1 VFNNQKSQG
10 AFGFGDIPDLC
21 RPTRASTRDS
31 RPGDSPDT
39 KPSGRTA
46 FPKGFFLGSSYTA
59 CPQNFH
65 HRGIAN
71 PSAQPTRPGYLAS
84 TPLVLCLSSEIA
96 CRNRLQGNGPI
107 QLTTDGFRPYLTA
120 VEDAFGA
127 EIDYA
132 QLVKLY

>member
-1 VFNNQKSQG
+1 MISPISAV
-10 AFGFGDIPDLC
+10 
-21 RPTRASTRDS
+21 RPGRPLGIRGLATHQTQNPPGVPPSRRASS
-31 RPGDSPDT
+31 CV
-39 KPSGRTA
+39 PSYA
-46 FPKGFFLGSSYTA
+46 AS
-59 CPQNFH
+59 PQNFN

-71 PSAQPTRPGYLAS
+71 PSAKPTGPGYLAS